1 MAAFDTSTTTSLPSW
16 FTNAQQNAAQG
27 VTSALSNIT
36 QPGQTVAQP
45 LVQSLSSATNP
56 FTQGTATLQDI
67 ASGAANPWL
76 PSGQPNTNTALGGLF
91 AAQNA
96 KLDQILPSIA
106 AKEGAAGIGSGN
118 YGGLRGQTAVDT
130 ARAGA
135 LTTLGEQQNQAA
147 LNALTQGIQ
156 AETAVGN
163 LGAQYGTTALNTANF
178 QQLGALP
185 SYVQAS
191 NALGNIGAKTDST
204 IAKNAGLAG
213 NYQSALSL
221 AKSLGTGAS
230 SMGFAPAWLQSLLKG
245 MPTGGLPSDSY
256 TGSPN
261 GLDIS
266 NIDYNNLY
274 GAGGTQ
280 ADYTNPDGSI
290 IGTGTAIGEGE

>member
-191 NALGNIGAKTDST
+191 NALGNIGAKTDT
-204 IAKNAGLAG
+204 TTTKNAGL
-213 NYQSALSL
+213 SANVTSAANL
-221 AKSLGTGAS
+221 AKNLGMAAGDIALGKTGI
-230 SMGFAPAWLQSLLKG
+230 AWLDSILKG
-245 MPTGGLPSDSY
+245 GGGTTGGLP
-256 TGSPN
+256 
-261 GLDIS
+261 
-266 NIDYNNLY
+266 
-274 GAGGTQ
+274 A
-280 ADYTNPDGSI
+280 
-290 IGTGTAIGEGE
+290 GTGTDAGVDYGVDYATNDQIPYGTGTDAGIDYGVDYATTDY